1 MVELDNFFKFESISK
16 AVKKYQIVYI
26 NKRGET
32 LSDPNGF
39 PPKKWISS
47 T

>member
-16 AVKKYQIVYI
+16 AVKKYQIVNI

-39 PPKKWISS
+39 PPSKINN
-47 T
+47 